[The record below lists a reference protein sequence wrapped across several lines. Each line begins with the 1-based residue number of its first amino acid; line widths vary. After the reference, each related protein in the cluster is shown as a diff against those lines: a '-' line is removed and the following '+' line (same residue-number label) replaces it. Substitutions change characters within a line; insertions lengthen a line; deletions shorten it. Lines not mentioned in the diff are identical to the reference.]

1 MAKIVWIELRLD
13 RWAAWRI
20 QGRRLGS
27 GASCHPMWRDMPP
40 DPAAGYEARVP
51 LNEEECWQT
60 DKAVMALEPQLAELV
75 AAYYLHGGLFALDR
89 LKISRSTMQ
98 ARLTSAHALL
108 ARALERPAPVGSR
121 GPNYSGLPNS

>member
-20 QGRRLGS
+20 QGRRLGT
-27 GASCHPMWRDMPP
+27 GAACHPMWRDTPP

-51 LNEEECWQT
+51 VNEEECWQT
-60 DKAVMALEPQLAELV
+60 DKAVMALDAQLAELV
-75 AAYYLHGGLFALDR
+75 AAYYLHGGLYAMDR

-98 ARLTSAHALL
+98 TRLGNAHALL
-108 ARALERPAPVGSR
+108 ARALERPSPSGSV
-121 GPNYSGLPNS
+121 GPNYGLLQKS